1 MAREF
6 HPPALAGDAQ
16 IEVDGLDEP
25 GWNALL
31 PHFAD
36 ANLYQTW
43 AYEAVRS
50 GEQRMSH
57 LVVKRGGQPVAAAQ
71 VRLLRIPVLGRG
83 VAYVRWGPLWQPR
96 GGARDPALFALA
108 VQALR
113 EEYVVKRRLTLRL
126 LPHLFDDEAACFV
139 PLLTTQGYAAAPTVR
154 AQRTLL
160 LPLGP
165 TDAQL
170 RAGMNPKWRNGLN
183 QALRNGLALTSG
195 TGDELFEAFLPLYA
209 QMHRRKGF
217 AASSD
222 VREFRAM
229 QPRLPEGQKLHVWL
243 ALQDGKPV
251 AGLVGSGLGD
261 MGVYLFGATGDAGMA
276 SKASYLLQWE
286 FVRWL
291 KAQGARVYNLHG
303 IDPLANPGT
312 FHFKSGL
319 SGRLG
324 RDLHYVGGYDLA
336 AGRADEWLWKLATT
350 ARARLRGLHRP
361 PPPVIPAPTVSAA
374 PRLVE

>member
-1 MAREF
+1 MTMPHAPRSSTR
-6 HPPALAGDAQ
+6 PGDVE

-31 PHFAD
+31 PRFAD

-50 GEQRMSH
+50 GDRQVSH
-57 LVVKRGGQPVAAAQ
+57 LVVRRGGQPVAAAQ
-71 VRLLRIPVLGRG
+71 VRVMRIPLLGRG
-83 VAYVRWGPLWQPR
+83 IAYVRWGPMWQPR
-96 GGARDPALFALA
+96 DGARDPALFALA

-113 EEYVVKRRLTLRL
+113 EEYVVKRRMTLRL
-126 LPHLFDDEAACFV
+126 LPHVFDNEAECFV
-139 PLLTTQGYAAAPTVR
+139 PLLTAQGFAAAPTVR
-154 AQRTLL
+154 PQRTLL
-160 LPLGP
+160 LPLDHS
-165 TDAQL
+165 DAQL

-183 QALRNGLALTSG
+183 QALRNGLEVRSG
-195 TGDELFEAFLPLYA
+195 TGDEMFDAFLPLYA
-209 QMHRRKGF
+209 QMRCRKGF

-222 VREFRAM
+222 VRDFQAM
-229 QPRLPEGQKLHVWL
+229 QPRLPQAQRVRVWL
-243 ALQDGKPV
+243 ALQRGEPV

-291 KAQGARVYNLHG
+291 RAQGARVYNLHG
-303 IDPLANPGT
+303 IDPVANPGT

-324 RDLHYVGGYDLA
+324 RDLRYLGGYDLA
-336 AGRADEWLWKLATT
+336 AGRTEEWLWKLATE
-350 ARARLRGLHRP
+350 ARARLHGLRRP
-361 PPPVIPAPTVSAA
+361 PPAA
-374 PRLVE
+374 AVPRVPRLVK